1 MKRRDLEDFTPGSLV
16 KTPTGRYG
24 IVTKLTYGADGD
36 FPRCQI
42 RYLDG
47 ITRDCVRLQPDTI
60 ELLAPGAKVLYAI
73 RLLNPQD
80 DEPEEDDTDER

>member
-1 MKRRDLEDFTPGSLV
+1 MTRRNLEDFTPGSLV

-47 ITRDCVRLQPDTI
+47 ITRDCVRLQPDAI

-73 RLLNPQD
+73 RLLNPKD
-80 DEPEEDDTDER
+80 DDTEEDDTDER